1 MRSAEHGRSPN
12 HVRSLP
18 HTLPASP
25 TAYNEHRINPAHLW
39 KQPRAA
45 ASFTEGLGMTGT
57 LRYHEGRQGAALPQ
71 PGPAEGHRDP
81 RPSPRLSAG
90 HSPGVCEPRSRAPR
104 ARIALGPGPGHR
116 RHRGVR
122 RRGCGACAAPRA
134 GPQRPP
140 SAALPSV
147 PAGTHRGAGA
157 GGGAGGRRALHRDQS
172 HRGAAGPP
180 RPAVRRGPHSMAGT
194 GEGSGA
200 EVARRR
206 RPQGAAAAA
215 APRAPAASRR
225 LRRGG
230 AGPAGHNEAPA
241 RTRRLSARARRRP
254 LAAVP
259 R

>member
-1 MRSAEHGRSPN
+1 
-12 HVRSLP
+12 
-18 HTLPASP
+18 
-25 TAYNEHRINPAHLW
+25 
-39 KQPRAA
+39 
-45 ASFTEGLGMTGT
+45 MTRT
-57 LRYHEGRQGAALPQ
+57 PRYHEGREGAALPQ
-71 PGPAEGHRDP
+71 PGPAERHRDP
-81 RPSPRLSAG
+81 RPSPGLSAG

-104 ARIALGPGPGHR
+104 ARFAPGPGPGHR

-157 GGGAGGRRALHRDQS
+157 GGGAGGRRALHRNQS

-200 EVARRR
+200 EVARR

-254 LAAVP
+254 LVAAP